1 MYLNEKKKL
10 KTPALEKTCIYI
22 YIYILW
28 NEIIDRPSTNALIN
42 VFGEAVGYIA
52 LPFAWDLNING
63 RSQKDIGIW

>member
-1 MYLNEKKKL
+1 MKKKIKDTHTRKDL
-10 KTPALEKTCIYI
+10 

-28 NEIIDRPSTNALIN
+28 NEIIDRPSTNALIS